1 VYGADSLTQPV
12 LWPKPGILP
21 QPLRLI
27 SVSDPSAGI
36 WHYAILAGMIMR
48 RYRFSFL
55 VRVVP
60 AALLVLSSLAA
71 TAAREDDRERRDA
84 VRRAVESGDA
94 LPLSQ
99 ILPKLRG
106 RVAGDITGVEV
117 EREHG
122 HWHYEFRVIAR
133 DGRVFDVHVDAH
145 SGEIE
150 RIEEK

>member
-1 VYGADSLTQPV
+1 MVMGFHRDTRSIGT
-12 LWPKPGILP
+12 IL
-21 QPLRLI
+21 
-27 SVSDPSAGI
+27 
-36 WHYAILAGMIMR
+36 
-48 RYRFSFL
+48 
-55 VRVVP
+55 
-60 AALLVLSSLAA
+60 AALLLLAGARGSL
-71 TAAREDDRERRDA
+71 AREDDRERRDA

-94 LPLSQ
+94 LPLSK

-106 RVAGDITGVEV
+106 RVAGDVTGIEV

-122 HWHYEFRVIAR
+122 RWHYEFRMIAR